1 MMIRAPAI
9 IYLSVLLHGARALV
23 QLNRRSCL
31 ELLQMVPVVTW
42 ISAPASSAAAV
53 DNETKPRIPVMPEN
67 VVITDK
73 VFMDVRIARKDG
85 STYVRDDL
93 DDSFENRV
101 LIQRIK
107 IGLYGKHAPN
117 HVEKFLS
124 YIETPNN
131 ADVEELLDNPY
142 PSYSRS
148 TFPSLDQETGLLMG
162 GNIASLRV
170 KDVAGTTALTYGN
183 RVLPAILWIDR
194 TTASDRISHST
205 KGLLTHKNLE
215 VLPTFGITTR
225 SQPSLDT
232 THTVFGQV
240 LWDDDTLHFF
250 RDLEDIPTYSVER
263 PSGMDDF
270 NTGEVATTIYNA
282 QREFFRGAAKT
293 FGDDRVS
300 KLYDGKLLRRMEVLQ
315 VGRL

>member
-1 MMIRAPAI
+1 MMFRNHFILLLA
-9 IYLSVLLHGARALV
+9 VLLPATQAMV
-23 QLNRRSCL
+23 QLNRRTCW
-31 ELLQMVPVVTW
+31 EILQMMPLVNWVST
-42 ISAPASSAAAV
+42 PASAATDLISEAQPRMPIMP
-53 DNETKPRIPVMPEN
+53 DNL
-67 VVITDK
+67 VITDK
-73 VFMDVRIARKDG
+73 VFMDVRIARNDG

-93 DDSFENRV
+93 DGSFENTV
-101 LIQRIK
+101 LFQTIK
-107 IGLYGKHAPN
+107 IGLYGKLAPN

-124 YIETPNN
+124 YIETPSNVD
-131 ADVEELLDNPY
+131 AEELLDNPF

-162 GNIASLRV
+162 GNIPSLRV

-183 RVLPAILWIDR
+183 RVLPATLWVDR
-194 TTASDRISHST
+194 TTTDRISHST
-205 KGLLTHKNLE
+205 KGLLTHRNLE
-215 VLPTFGITTR
+215 VLPAFGITTR
-225 SQPSLDT
+225 SQLSLDA

-240 LWDDDTLHFF
+240 LWNEDTLNFF

-263 PSGMDDF
+263 PSGLDDF
-270 NTGEVATTIYNA
+270 NTGDVATSVYNA

>member
-1 MMIRAPAI
+1 M
-9 IYLSVLLHGARALV
+9 YLSVVCNSAQALV
-23 QLNRRSCL
+23 QLNRRACL
-31 ELLQMVPVVTW
+31 ELVPLLPSIIGSV
-42 ISAPASSAAAV
+42 SLSPASASAATV
-53 DNETKPRIPVMPEN
+53 DNTSDVKTHMPSMPEN
-67 VVITDK
+67 VAITDK
-73 VFMDVRIARKDG
+73 IFMDVRIARKDG

-93 DDSFENRV
+93 DGSFENTV
-101 LIQRIK
+101 LFQRIK
-107 IGLYGKHAPN
+107 IGLYGKQAPN

-124 YIETPNN
+124 YIETPTN
-131 ADVEELLDNPY
+131 ADIEELLDNPY
-142 PSYSRS
+142 PSYGRS

-162 GNIASLRV
+162 GNIPSLRV

-183 RVLPAILWIDR
+183 RVLPANLWIDR
-194 TTASDRISHST
+194 GGGTRISHSY
-205 KGLLTHKNLE
+205 KGLLTHRNLE

-225 SQPSLDT
+225 SQPSLDA

-240 LWDDDTLHFF
+240 LWDEDTLRFF

-263 PSGMDDF
+263 PSGLDDF
-270 NTGEVATTIYNA
+270 NTGEVATTVYNA

-300 KLYDGKLLRRMEVLQ
+300 KLYNGKLLRRMEVLQ

>member
-1 MMIRAPAI
+1 MKFRGYCIVFLA
-9 IYLSVLLHGARALV
+9 LLLRGAQAMV
-23 QLNRRSCL
+23 QLNRRTCW
-31 ELLQMVPVVTW
+31 EILQMMPLLNWVSTPP
-42 ISAPASSAAAV
+42 SFASDLTS
-53 DNETKPRIPVMPEN
+53 ETQPRLPIMPDD

-73 VFMDVRIARKDG
+73 VFIDVRIARKDG

-93 DDSFENRV
+93 DDSFENTV
-101 LIQRIK
+101 LFQSIK
-107 IGLYGKHAPN
+107 IGLYGKIAPN
-117 HVEKFLS
+117 HVEKFLN
-124 YIETPNN
+124 YIDAPKNVN
-131 ADVEELLDNPY
+131 VEELLDNPY

-162 GNIASLRV
+162 GNIPSLRV

-183 RVLPAILWIDR
+183 RVLPAPLWVDR
-194 TTASDRISHST
+194 SGTDRISHST
-205 KGLLTHKNLE
+205 AGLLTHRNLE

-225 SQPSLDT
+225 SQPSLDA

-240 LWDDDTLHFF
+240 LWNEDTLKFF

-263 PSGMDDF
+263 PSGFDDF
-270 NTGEVATTIYNA
+270 NTREVATTVYNA

-300 KLYDGKLLRRMEVLQ
+300 KLYNGKLLRRMEVLQ